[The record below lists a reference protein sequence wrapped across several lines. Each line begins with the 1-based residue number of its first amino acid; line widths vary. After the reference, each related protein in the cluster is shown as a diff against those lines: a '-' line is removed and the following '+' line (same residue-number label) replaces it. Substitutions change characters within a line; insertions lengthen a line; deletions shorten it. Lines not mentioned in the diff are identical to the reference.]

1 MFKSINDFFKKIY
14 AKNITKLNPNTED
27 KSEESSKK
35 LAKQRLHILLV
46 QDRASVS
53 ADFIELMKQEI
64 IDVASKYVVIDE
76 KTIHVDMTNSI
87 STDGDKTETGLFIKI
102 PIINIRNEMK
112 AQCKTTEE
120 AKKEQELLNKK
131 EEAILTE
138 NPFVDNEDIKGID
151 LPIGEI
157 TELIENVKEEIAE
170 EKEYILEK
178 TKEKEQ
184 ETVPEE
190 NVIETENI
198 ALDIEIPISK
208 SKKVKSDEQKDI

>member
-14 AKNITKLNPNTED
+14 AKNITKLNPKTED
-27 KSEESSKK
+27 KVEESSKT

-87 STDGDKTETGLFIKI
+87 SSDGDKTETGLFIKI

-178 TKEKEQ
+178 TKET

>member
-14 AKNITKLNPNTED
+14 AKNITKLNPKTED
-27 KSEESSKK
+27 KVEESSKT

-87 STDGDKTETGLFIKI
+87 SSDGDKTETGLFIKI

-178 TKEKEQ
+178 TKEKE
-184 ETVPEE
+184 TVPEE

-208 SKKVKSDEQKDI
+208 SKKVKSDE

>member
-14 AKNITKLNPNTED
+14 AKNITKLNPKTED
-27 KSEESSKK
+27 KVEESSKT

-87 STDGDKTETGLFIKI
+87 SSDGDKTETGLFIKI

-178 TKEKEQ
+178 TKEKE
-184 ETVPEE
+184 TVPEE